1 MFTRNETV
9 NTTVTQGF
17 EDLITYHIVNTSLGA
32 ISTLVNTLLLV
43 IFLSYRPFRTRYVL
57 LILLNVGDL
66 INSMAIVLTGLN
78 RIQLY
83 STAIRTMTLPVRTS
97 VECAIEPWLILKLI
111 GDILIPV
118 STFWMGVERF
128 VAILFP
134 IFYRFSV
141 DGKAVKYLIVP
152 GISLLFVFL
161 SILVGFYLAFTE
173 NHFTSFYC
181 GRKAAFGEGFG
192 TFIYCCNITCNVAS
206 TVFATAAYF
215 KALNLSKTQP
225 RMQRQVNV
233 IRYYLLISVLS
244 TLLVSLPNAIALF
257 QLYVEKVIMKEI
269 MKITKTKCI
278 ERLQVSDSLSKPAYW
293 MQTINSGIHFFV
305 YLALNKEFRAR
316 SFRMFKLVH
325 SEEISLSKKHSPE
338 GCETP
343 LRGSAKTLTARTA

>member
-9 NTTVTQGF
+9 NASVTQGF
-17 EDLITYHIVNTSLGA
+17 EELITYHIVNTSLGA
-32 ISTLVNTLLLV
+32 ISTLVNTLLII

-66 INSMAIVLTGLN
+66 INSTAIVLTGLN
-78 RIQLY
+78 RIELY
-83 STAIRTMTLPVRTS
+83 STAIRSMTLPVRTS
-97 VECAIEPWLILKLI
+97 LECAVEPWLILKLI

-118 STFWMGVERF
+118 STFWMGVERL

-161 SILVGFYLAFTE
+161 SICVAFYLAFTE
-173 NHFTSFYC
+173 NHPTSFYC
-181 GRKAAFGEGFG
+181 GRKAAFGQGFG

-206 TVFATAAYF
+206 TIFATAAYF
-215 KALNLSKTQP
+215 KALIFPRHSENARIFAKHLNAFRP

-244 TLLVSLPNAIALF
+244 TLLVSLPNTIALF
-257 QLYVEKVIMKEI
+257 QLYVEK
-269 MKITKTKCI
+269 
-278 ERLQVSDSLSKPAYW
+278 VSDSLSKPAYW

-316 SFRMFKLVH
+316 TFRMFKMVH
-325 SEEISLSKKHSPE
+325 SEEMSLSKKHSPD

>member
-1 MFTRNETV
+1 MITLILSFQTDPHSSVMFTRNETV
-9 NTTVTQGF
+9 NTSVTHGF

-32 ISTLVNTLLLV
+32 ISTLVNTLLII

-57 LILLNVGDL
+57 LILLNIGDL

-78 RIQLY
+78 RIELY

-118 STFWMGVERF
+118 STFWMGVERL

-141 DGKAVKYLIVP
+141 DGKAVKYLVVP
-152 GISLLFVFL
+152 GVSLLFVFC
-161 SILVGFYLAFTE
+161 SICVAFYLAFTE
-173 NHFTSFYC
+173 NHLTSFYC

-206 TVFATAAYF
+206 TIFATAAYF

-244 TLLVSLPNAIALF
+244 TLLVSLPNTIALF
-257 QLYVEKVIMKEI
+257 QLYVEK
-269 MKITKTKCI
+269 
-278 ERLQVSDSLSKPAYW
+278 VSDSLSKPAYW

-316 SFRMFKLVH
+316 TFRMFKMVH
-325 SEEISLSKKHSPE
+325 SEEMSLSSKFILLKIE
-338 GCETP
+338 
-343 LRGSAKTLTARTA
+343 